1 MRSDHLNFVDR
12 HFLGF
17 VNPESGNE
25 EVPFLQFEVF
35 REIVAN
41 G

>member
-1 MRSDHLNFVDR
+1 MRSERLCLVDR

-25 EVPFLQFEVF
+25 EVPFLQFEVL
-35 REIVAN
+35 RQIVAK